1 MGFCVSI
8 VSQFER
14 ISLVH
19 GSNGTYPAGGW
30 VVGWLVGWSVG
41 QSEIKANSASVA
53 VEVEV
58 EVEAELGKN
67 SGPLT
72 SLPVNR
78 LNGDRLQRRRSCQ
91 K

>member
-1 MGFCVSI
+1 MASKLLLRGIGVSV

-14 ISLVH
+14 NSLVR
-19 GSNGTYPAGGW
+19 GSNGTYPAGW
-30 VVGWLVGWSVG
+30 VVGWLGGWSVG

-67 SGPLT
+67 SLT
-72 SLPVNR
+72 TN
-78 LNGDRLQRRRSCQ
+78 
-91 K
+91 